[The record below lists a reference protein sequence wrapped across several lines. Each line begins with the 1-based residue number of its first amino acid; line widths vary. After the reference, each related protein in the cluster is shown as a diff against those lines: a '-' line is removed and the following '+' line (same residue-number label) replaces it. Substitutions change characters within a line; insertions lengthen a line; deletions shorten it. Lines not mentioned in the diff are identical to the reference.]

1 MFTRKSRL
9 SQEDKKSAIIL
20 INISFTITIWLSFK
34 YFINPQQF
42 ITHYL
47 GIEQGIFN
55 NLTYWLLTLTVAVCY
70 IIYTIIFIP
79 FVRKRL
85 FVFSHLKLLGIWV
98 AFTSST
104 VEELFFRKRLMDW
117 LSELNISAVI
127 QVLVSAVIFGL
138 AHSAWGLLR
147 GEVKV
152 ILPVVLATTILGAA
166 LAILYLLTERNILA
180 PMIAHI
186 LINLLIEPWL
196 ILAAVSGKWEGS

>member
-1 MFTRKSRL
+1 MFTRKNRL
-9 SQEDKKSAIIL
+9 SQEDKKSAIVL
-20 INISFTITIWLSFK
+20 INISFTITIWLLFK
-34 YFINPQQF
+34 YFTGPRQF

-47 GIEQGIFN
+47 GIESFKLN
-55 NLTYWLLTLTVAVCY
+55 NFTDWLLTLGIAVSY

-85 FVFSHLKLLGIWV
+85 FIFSQLKLLGIWV
-98 AFTSST
+98 ALTSST

-117 LSELNISAVI
+117 LSHLNASVLV
-127 QVLVSAVIFGL
+127 QVLVSAIIFGL

-152 ILPVVLATTILGAA
+152 IIPIVLSTTILGGA
-166 LAILYLLTERNILA
+166 LAILYLFTDRNVLA

-196 ILAAVSGKWEGS
+196 ILAAVSGQWEEN